1 MLELGV
7 IEPCESDYT
16 SPLILVEVPGKDPRP
31 CVDYRKLNLITKD
44 QTYPIPH
51 IEERVERVSSAQFI
65 STLDLVRGYW
75 QVPLTERASRY
86 AAFISPLGTFRP
98 KVLSFG
104 LKNAPYCFS
113 NLMDKVLRGQEDFAL
128 PYLDDVAVFSSSW
141 PEHLAHLRAVLTRL
155 REAGLT
161 VKAPKCQ
168 LAQAEVLY
176 LGHVIGRG
184 HRRPSEMKVA
194 AIRDFPQPRTKTDIR
209 AFLGIAGYYRKYIP
223 RYSDIASTLT
233 DALRKTEP
241 QMVDWDE
248 EKEKAF
254 RVLKA
259 ALSSQPLLSSPDY
272 SRPFIVQCDA
282 SDRGMG
288 AVLSQRDE
296 GDQEH
301 PVLYVSR
308 KLTLREQVYSASEKE
323 CACLVW
329 AVQKLAC
336 YIAGSKFIVEVD
348 HCPLTWLQ
356 TMSSKNGRLLRWS
369 LVLQQ
374 YTFEIRYKKGVLH
387 GNADGLSRC
396 P

>member
-1 MLELGV
+1 
-7 IEPCESDYT
+7 
-16 SPLILVEVPGKDPRP
+16 
-31 CVDYRKLNLITKD
+31 
-44 QTYPIPH
+44 
-51 IEERVERVSSAQFI
+51 
-65 STLDLVRGYW
+65 
-75 QVPLTERASRY
+75 
-86 AAFISPLGTFRP
+86 
-98 KVLSFG
+98 
-104 LKNAPYCFS
+104 
-113 NLMDKVLRGQEDFAL
+113 MDKVLRGQEDFAL

-184 HRRPSEMKVA
+184 RRRPSEMKVA

-209 AFLGIAGYYRKYIP
+209 AFLGIAGYYRRYIP
-223 RYSDIASTLT
+223 KYSDIASALT

-241 QMVDWDE
+241 QMVDWNE

-259 ALSSQPLLSSPDY
+259 ALSSQPLLRSPDY
-272 SRPFIVQCDA
+272 SKPFIVQCDA

-296 GDQEH
+296 GDEEH

-329 AVQKLAC
+329 AVQTLAC

-369 LVLQQ
+369 LILQQ
-374 YTFEIRYKKGVLH
+374 YTFDIRYKRGILH

>member
-1 MLELGV
+1 
-7 IEPCESDYT
+7 
-16 SPLILVEVPGKDPRP
+16 
-31 CVDYRKLNLITKD
+31 
-44 QTYPIPH
+44 
-51 IEERVERVSSAQFI
+51 
-65 STLDLVRGYW
+65 
-75 QVPLTERASRY
+75 
-86 AAFISPLGTFRP
+86 
-98 KVLSFG
+98 
-104 LKNAPYCFS
+104 
-113 NLMDKVLRGQEDFAL
+113 
-128 PYLDDVAVFSSSW
+128 
-141 PEHLAHLRAVLTRL
+141 
-155 REAGLT
+155 
-161 VKAPKCQ
+161 
-168 LAQAEVLY
+168 
-176 LGHVIGRG
+176 
-184 HRRPSEMKVA
+184 MKVA
-194 AIRDFPQPRTKTDIR
+194 AIPRLSPAPERKPIFG
-209 AFLGIAGYYRKYIP
+209 AFLEIAGYYRKYIP

-248 EKEKAF
+248 EKKRLSVF
-254 RVLKA
+254 LKA